1 MISIRG
7 IQKWFHRGTP
17 QEVHALRGVDLE
29 VAPGDFITIIG
40 SNGAGKSTMLSCI
53 AGALGI
59 DAGSIHFHDT
69 DVTSWPEYRRAGLVA
84 RVFQDPLRGTFGGGT
99 IAQNLALALRR
110 GAPRGLRPGVRRH
123 ELAFFQERLATL
135 GLGLEHRLH
144 DRVALLSGGQR
155 QALTMVMATLR
166 RPELLLL
173 DEHTAALDPKTAAHI
188 LELTERTVAEHG
200 ITTLMVTHNMAHAIA
215 LGNRLVMM
223 HHGRIVLE
231 TRGAEKAALTVTAL
245 LDRFHDLNAA
255 SDRMILS

>member
-1 MISIRG
+1 MITICG
-7 IQKWFHRGTP
+7 IQKWFHRGSP
-17 QEVHALRGVDLE
+17 QEVHALQGVNLT

-40 SNGAGKSTMLSCI
+40 SNGAGKSTMLSCV
-53 AGALGI
+53 AGALSL
-59 DAGSIHFHDT
+59 DAGTIHFHDT
-69 DVTSWPEYRRAGLVA
+69 DVTFWPEYRRAQLVG

-110 GAPRGLRPGVRRH
+110 GESRGLRPGVRRQ
-123 ELAFFQERLATL
+123 ELAFFQERLASL

-188 LELTERTVAEHG
+188 LELTERTVAEQG

-215 LGNRLVMM
+215 LGNRLIMM
-223 HHGRIVLE
+223 HQGRVVLE
-231 TRGAEKAALTVTAL
+231 VQGQEKASLTVSSL
-245 LDRFHDLNAA
+245 LERFHDRNAT
-255 SDRMILS
+255 SDRMILN